1 MNDVT
6 RTNPHNPAPLLVR
19 AHGRT
24 YVDRATVTY
33 ALEGMLNTDFAP
45 QLHELISDLIGEI
58 DTEKGY
64 E

>member
-1 MNDVT
+1 MSE
-6 RTNPHNPAPLLVR
+6 AKFPLLVR

-33 ALEGMLNTDFAP
+33 ALEAMLEEETSD
-45 QLHELISDLIGEI
+45 LHPSVMQLISTI